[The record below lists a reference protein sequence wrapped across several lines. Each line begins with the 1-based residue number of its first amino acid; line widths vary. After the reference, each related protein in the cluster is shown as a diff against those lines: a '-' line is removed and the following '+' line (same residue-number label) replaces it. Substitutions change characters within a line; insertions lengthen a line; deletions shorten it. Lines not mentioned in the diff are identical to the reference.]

1 MAGGEV
7 AGDEAGD
14 MIAVM
19 ARGKGKK
26 IGGSR
31 AYSLAVPG
39 VPGVPGMRCPD
50 NQLLLWI
57 PFQGAGPSPLEPER
71 GNQGVF

>member
-1 MAGGEV
+1 MAAGGEV
-7 AGDEAGD
+7 AGEEAGD

-19 ARGKGKK
+19 ARRERKK

-31 AYSLAVPG
+31 AYRLA

-57 PFQGAGPSPLEPER
+57 LFQGTGHRLSLSEGAR
-71 GNQGVF
+71 VVF